1 MSPFASS
8 RSVLLRS
15 AHRAATLSSVGGARR
30 GMVSS
35 TAATTA
41 QHEAVVN
48 TRKIR
53 VVALLGVTATA
64 IDYKCTTYKNRAT
77 TTGVYAL
84 GSLS

>member
-8 RSVLLRS
+8 RSIFLRS
-15 AHRAATLSSVGGARR
+15 AHRTGHAARR
-30 GMVSS
+30 GMLSS

-41 QHEAVVN
+41 QHEAVAN
-48 TRKIR
+48 ARKIR
-53 VVALLGVTATA
+53 IVALLGVAATA

-77 TTGVYAL
+77 TTGVYSL